1 MVDHFLLTLM
11 KEENLENTEL
21 ASYGIE
27 ELARLTGL
35 TRRTIRYYVQIG
47 LLQAPFGKKRAAYYG
62 AEHLER
68 LLKIRRLTANHV
80 PLEEI
85 AASLK
90 EDFESLDQC
99 SVAGPRLGEVNV
111 CSHVNLGAGLTL
123 VIDPNLT
130 HMKVDAIRELASGIV
145 TLVKEIENRQK
156 KEGETN

>member
-1 MVDHFLLTLM
+1 M
-11 KEENLENTEL
+11 KEENLENKEH

-47 LLQAPFGKKRAAYYG
+47 LLQAPFGQKRAAHYG

-85 AASLK
+85 AASFK
-90 EDFESLDQC
+90 EEFELLDQC
-99 SVAGPRLGEVNV
+99 SFTGRSVGEINV

-123 VIDPNLT
+123 VIDPNLS
-130 HMKVDAIRELASGIV
+130 HMKVEAIRELAGGIV

-156 KEGETN
+156 KEGKTN

>member
-1 MVDHFLLTLM
+1 M
-11 KEENLENTEL
+11 KEEIQENTEL

-68 LLKIRRLTANHV
+68 LLKIRRLTASHV

-85 AASLK
+85 AASFK
-90 EDFESLDQC
+90 EEFQCLDKC
-99 SVAGPRLGEVNV
+99 SYAERSVGEINV

-130 HMKVDAIRELASGIV
+130 HMKTEAIRELASGIV

-156 KEGETN
+156 KEDKTH